1 MAQSAGGGGS
11 LSLFLPFILI
21 LGVFYFLVMR
31 PQQKRRREAMELQN
45 KLGAGDTIV
54 TIGGLHGTV
63 VSVEDDVVLLEI
75 APDVQVRFARP
86 AIAKVVTRADEP
98 VAGSAE
104 DADDLEAAEDETV
117 TSTDTLTEEPPNPVV
132 DVRKKD

>member
-1 MAQSAGGGGS
+1 VLSAASEGGNS
-11 LSLFLPFILI
+11 LGLFLPFILI
-21 LGVFYFLVMR
+21 IGVFYFLVMR

-45 KLGAGDTIV
+45 KLGPGDTIV

-86 AIAKVVTRADEP
+86 AVARVVTRADEP
-98 VAGSAE
+98 VTEPAVDDELIEPVEPVAG
-104 DADDLEAAEDETV
+104 
-117 TSTDTLTEEPPNPVV
+117 TDTLAEEPPNPVV
-132 DVRKKD
+132 DLRKKD